1 VLALA
6 DYDGFAA
13 RKAEARARGQRRGI
27 GVANYIE
34 ITSGNPRERAE
45 IAFHPGDRVG
55 LVMGTMSTGQG
66 HETSFAQL
74 VTELLGVPTDQIDFV
89 AHDTDRVTAGGGSHS
104 GRSMKMAGI
113 VVPKAANEII
123 NKGRSIAA
131 HLLEAGEADIDFDR
145 GRFRVTGTDR
155 SVSIFEVAR
164 AAVERPDLPAELQ
177 GPLAAMADE
186 TIRVPSF
193 PYGTQ
198 VCEVVVDTETGRV
211 DLVRF
216 SAIDD
221 VGRAVNPL
229 IVEGQTHGGIVQGL
243 GQALWESAQYDPA
256 TGQMLAGSFM
266 DYAIPRADLLPS
278 FATLLSEV
286 PAPTNPLGVRS
297 GGEGGTTPALAVA
310 INAIVDALT
319 DLGVTDVAMPA
330 TAERVWQAIQESRLT
345 R

>member
-1 VLALA
+1 
-6 DYDGFAA
+6 
-13 RKAEARARGQRRGI
+13 
-27 GVANYIE
+27 
-34 ITSGNPRERAE
+34 
-45 IAFHPGDRVG
+45 
-55 LVMGTMSTGQG
+55 
-66 HETSFAQL
+66 
-74 VTELLGVPTDQIDFV
+74 
-89 AHDTDRVTAGGGSHS
+89 
-104 GRSMKMAGI
+104 MKMAGI

-123 NKGRSIAA
+123 DKGRGVAA

-145 GRFRVTGTDR
+145 GHFRITGTDR
-155 SVSIFEVAR
+155 SVTIFQVAR
-164 AAVERPDLPAELQ
+164 AAVECPDLPAELQ
-177 GPLAAMADE
+177 GPLRAIADE

-198 VCEVVVDTETGRV
+198 VCEVMVDPETGRV

-266 DYAIPRADLLPS
+266 DYAMPRADLLPS

-310 INAIVDALT
+310 INAIVDALA
-319 DLGVTDVAMPA
+319 DLGVKDVAMPA
-330 TAERVWQAIQESRLT
+330 TPERVWQAIRESRLP